1 LGRKERRKKPRRT
14 RSWLAESENRIKES
28 YKLLER
34 KVKKR
39 IKLIGLTGTNSSG
52 KGEAAAY
59 FQKRGYRYFSLSDL
73 IREELQKKGKAP
85 TRNNLIKMGNELR
98 DKFGPDILARLVM
111 KKVKDK
117 AVIDSIRNPKE
128 VEYLRKQ
135 KSFIFLAVD
144 APVELRYK
152 RAKKRG
158 REESAST
165 LQQFIEKEKEE
176 MTEREKG
183 QQLQKCMDMADL
195 VIVNDGSLEDLYRK
209 LEGIA

>member
-1 LGRKERRKKPRRT
+1 M
-14 RSWLAESENRIKES
+14 
-28 YKLLER
+28 ER
-34 KVKKR
+34 KTRKR
-39 IKLIGLTGTNSSG
+39 IKLIGLTGTNGSG

-59 FQKRGYRYFSLSDL
+59 FQKREYRYFSLSDL
-73 IREELQKKGKAP
+73 IRDELRKRGKAP

-117 AVIDSIRNPKE
+117 AVIDSIRNPNE

-135 KSFIFLAVD
+135 KSFILLAVD

-158 REESAST
+158 RKESASN

-195 VIVNDGSLEDLYRK
+195 VIINDGSLEDLYRK
-209 LEGIA
+209 LEAIL